1 MMYTDPNHLRV
12 DDPGQVEGNVVF
24 AFLDVF
30 EPDTAKLDDL
40 KAHYR
45 RGGLGDS
52 ILKRMLNERLQE
64 VIAPIR
70 ANASGW
76 RKTAARC
83 STCCGAAPRRRA
95 KRPPRRCPKSKPRWA

>member
-1 MMYTDPNHLRV
+1 V

-24 AFLDVF
+24 SFLDAF
-30 EPDTAKLDDL
+30 ETDTARVDEL

-52 ILKRMLNERLQE
+52 VLKKMLNERLQE

-70 ANASGW
+70 AERERLAKDRGEMLNVLRRGTEKA
-76 RKTAARC
+76 REAAAATL
-83 STCCGAAPRRRA
+83 SEVKGALGLNYFG
-95 KRPPRRCPKSKPRWA
+95 